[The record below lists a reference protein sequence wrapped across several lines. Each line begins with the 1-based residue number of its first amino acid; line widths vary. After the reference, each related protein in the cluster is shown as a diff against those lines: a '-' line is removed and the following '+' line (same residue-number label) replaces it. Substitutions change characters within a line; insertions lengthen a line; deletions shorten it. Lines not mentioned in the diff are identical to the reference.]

1 MHNLILLKERPYFFS
16 TLGIVSSI
24 VPAGRQNS
32 VLGNGPCDVINGD
45 VMN

>member
-1 MHNLILLKERPYFFS
+1 MRKLILLKERPYFFP

-32 VLGNGPCDVINGD
+32 ALGNGPCDVINGD